1 MSQIFDSCSHTETAP
16 KRFDMES
23 FLSKVLVVFV
33 AGVVVS
39 YLAGSYFNDGAGAI
53 FTAICFYGA
62 LLYSLLEKFVTA
74 YISKSDKTSTDS
86 TEKKEEEEPEEK
98 Q

>member
-1 MSQIFDSCSHTETAP
+1 
-16 KRFDMES
+16 MES

-39 YLAGSYFNDGAGAI
+39 YLAGACFNDGAGAI

-62 LLYSLLEKFVTA
+62 LIYSLLEKFVTT

-86 TEKKEEEEPEEK
+86 TEKKEEEPEEK